1 MMRVISEQKKSLYL
15 KAYVGSVYKDGVWRK
30 MPEGQDPLQWFL
42 TTSRTGNQML
52 YASAAVEAFRA
63 HGIPARYVEGYYLGA
78 SKIQD
83 SKNGEVSITGENA
96 HAWVEVY
103 FDGVG
108 WKAVDVTPGYYYNVA
123 THFGRNGEADRY
135 SSKLFAVAGI
145 YLFLLAVHILCSVIT
160 EFDPK
165 KRNVGSKIYHL
176 ILCICP
182 VVSLW
187 CGVMIYGNA
196 LGYKDVINLN
206 LWTNVLLGIVLIV
219 VGNYLPKCRQN
230 YMIGIKLPWTLDNEE
245 NWDYTHRMAGKWWI
259 IGGVLTIL
267 LGFQKFVDPIGA
279 AVGIILIVTLIPAIA
294 SYIYYKKHRVM

>member
-1 MMRVISEQKKSLYL
+1 M
-15 KAYVGSVYKDGVWRK
+15 
-30 MPEGQDPLQWFL
+30 
-42 TTSRTGNQML
+42 
-52 YASAAVEAFRA
+52 
-63 HGIPARYVEGYYLGA
+63 
-78 SKIQD
+78 
-83 SKNGEVSITGENA
+83 
-96 HAWVEVY
+96 
-103 FDGVG
+103 
-108 WKAVDVTPGYYYNVA
+108 
-123 THFGRNGEADRY
+123 
-135 SSKLFAVAGI
+135 
-145 YLFLLAVHILCSVIT
+145 HILCSVIT

-230 YMIGIKLPWTLDNEE
+230 YMIGTNFHGHWIMKKTGI
-245 NWDYTHRMAGKWWI
+245 THTNGGKMVD

>member
-1 MMRVISEQKKSLYL
+1 MLKKNKKFFIASCIVILL
-15 KAYVGSVYKDGVWRK
+15 PMFAG
-30 MPEGQDPLQWFL
+30 FL
-42 TTSRTGNQML
+42 LWDQL
-52 YASAAVEAFRA
+52 
-63 HGIPARYVEGYYLGA
+63 PA
-78 SKIQD
+78 Q
-83 SKNGEVSITGENA
+83 
-96 HAWVEVY
+96 
-103 FDGVG
+103 
-108 WKAVDVTPGYYYNVA
+108 VA

-145 YLFLLAVHILCSVIT
+145 YLFLLVVHILCSVIT

-245 NWDYTHRMAGKWWI
+245 NWDYTHRMAGMVDHRWSFDDSAWI
-259 IGGVLTIL
+259 SEICRSDCGSSCNYTDCCTDTDGCFLYL
-267 LGFQKFVDPIGA
+267 L
-279 AVGIILIVTLIPAIA
+279 
-294 SYIYYKKHRVM
+294 

>member
-1 MMRVISEQKKSLYL
+1 MLKKNKKFFIASCIVILL
-15 KAYVGSVYKDGVWRK
+15 PMFAG
-30 MPEGQDPLQWFL
+30 FL
-42 TTSRTGNQML
+42 LWDQL
-52 YASAAVEAFRA
+52 
-63 HGIPARYVEGYYLGA
+63 PA
-78 SKIQD
+78 Q
-83 SKNGEVSITGENA
+83 
-96 HAWVEVY
+96 
-103 FDGVG
+103 
-108 WKAVDVTPGYYYNVA
+108 VA

-165 KRNVGSKIYHL
+165 KRNVGSK
-176 ILCICP
+176 
-182 VVSLW
+182 LW